1 MVPIFYCYGWI
12 FNFLKTRVRP
22 FFLYALSLISSLI
35 LIHIVTTL
43 DFLLIDNLYGIKN
56 LYPVFYGIGSLYLKR
71 MGFDKGFDF
80 LTFTYDMMEMKL
92 LFLPLALKMAK
103 YGNRQ
108 NALKSVQKTK

>member
-1 MVPIFYCYGWI
+1 
-12 FNFLKTRVRP
+12 
-22 FFLYALSLISSLI
+22 
-35 LIHIVTTL
+35 
-43 DFLLIDNLYGIKN
+43 
-56 LYPVFYGIGSLYLKR
+56 
-71 MGFDKGFDF
+71 MGFDKGSDF